1 MYRENPK
8 LASNPKFRLA
18 DAKLAIAPH
27 VGARIETLAHSG
39 HDNANVIASH
49 ADARIETTAITWKT
63 LALSKSHL
71 NWCADWKKQ
80 EKSKIPA
87 FLLHRIEVETI
98 LVLMELTL
106 LTGLVNKVNSVN
118 FLCF

>member
-71 NWCADWKKQ
+71 NWCAD
-80 EKSKIPA
+80 
-87 FLLHRIEVETI
+87 
-98 LVLMELTL
+98 
-106 LTGLVNKVNSVN
+106 
-118 FLCF
+118 

>member
-27 VGARIETLAHSG
+27 VGARIETCETLKQQQKQEIAPHVGARIETLAHSG

-49 ADARIETTAITWKT
+49 ADARIETSPRYT
-63 LALSKSHL
+63 LTHLRLSHL
-71 NWCADWKKQ
+71 AQ
-80 EKSKIPA
+80 V
-87 FLLHRIEVETI
+87 R
-98 LVLMELTL
+98 
-106 LTGLVNKVNSVN
+106 GLK
-118 FLCF
+118 